1 MNVSDEELYRCLE
14 RDTVTVHK
22 KYWDKCRASGNDNT
36 KCMSFLSMLSAPGV
50 CDAFN
55 PRRYRVYELKFMPY
69 AIKESEYVNG
79 DGNYV
84 STDFATARD
93 WVYACRDMLWI
104 NPNSLHPSASEG
116 NMYIALCRAC
126 GISQDERPTFED
138 DPHDLWGC
146 HMSERCMASWRK
158 FVDERVI
165 PALETMRKDGKLTLN
180 PWFVDVKNRVIVDG

>member
-14 RDTVTVHK
+14 RDTTTVHK
-22 KYWDKCRASGNDNT
+22 KYWAKRRASRNDNT

-55 PRRYRVYELKFMPY
+55 PRRYMVYELKFMPY
-69 AIKESEYVNG
+69 AIKESKYVDS

-84 STDFATARD
+84 STDFDTARD

-104 NPNSLHPSASEG
+104 NPNSPHPSASEY
-116 NMYIALCRAC
+116 NMYMALCRTC
-126 GISQDERPTFED
+126 GIPLDERPAFED
-138 DPHDLWGC
+138 DPYDIWGC
-146 HMSERCMASWRK
+146 HLSEGCMASWRK

-165 PALETMRKDGKLTLN
+165 PALETTWKAGKLTLD
-180 PWFVDVKNRVIVDG
+180 PSWAVPER